1 MGKVKQPTKVIN
13 ALKFGE
19 FSFSSPSEI
28 SEAINNDF
36 SNVGQSLAN
45 EIPPSNLGF
54 SKYVACDQALC
65 LGKKIARKGKGKRGR
80 EEGEGFRFFLSLVPL
95 STKGL
100 FTG

>member
-54 SKYVACDQALC
+54 SKYVAYDQALC

-80 EEGEGFRFFLSLVPL
+80 EEGEGFRFFR
-95 STKGL
+95 
-100 FTG
+100 